1 MIGTTKF
8 IKKHFGIS
16 LKMFKTLVLEGRI
29 VFDKE
34 KSTAPI
40 AELLPEEKNIRP
52 EHIQKPTEIAIIAKS
67 EIDYISRCI
76 LDYKHVE
83 TGGQLFGDWTADGT
97 PRVLYA
103 IGPGRNAN
111 HQSTF
116 FNQDVDY
123 LVKVGRLINEKF
135 GLQHIGEWHSHHQ
148 LGLAHP
154 SGHDAS
160 TMATSIKNNHLG
172 RFLLCIGNCTDT
184 ASTLNAFNFTE
195 DTGLDY
201 VHAKWLVKQYESMPL
216 REMIDREFQHLLI
229 HPKTSMACHGNLHLV
244 NATSVSD
251 KPKDTSPFAEGYWL
265 NDKDNA
271 KEFAKIKQYLENKTG
286 REFNVKLVERDKTL
300 SLTAQ
305 LRTKNVI
312 IHFPLLFPNSAP
324 QITLTDDWG
333 LSRSLK
339 REWFYNGDIKQSFV
353 NYITDLL

>member
-1 MIGTTKF
+1 MIGTAKF
-8 IKKHFGIS
+8 IRKHFGVS
-16 LKMFKTLVLEGRI
+16 LKKFKALVVE
-29 VFDKE
+29 
-34 KSTAPI
+34 
-40 AELLPEEKNIRP
+40 
-52 EHIQKPTEIAIIAKS
+52 EHIAYSQEKTQPLAAEVQPVETPVRFEHFQNPAEVAIIAKS

-76 LDYKHVE
+76 LDYKHIE

-123 LVKVGRLINEKF
+123 LVKVGRLLNEKF

-160 TMATSIKNNHLG
+160 TMVTSIRNNHLR

-195 DTGLDY
+195 DAGLDY
-201 VHAKWLVKQYESMPL
+201 VHAKWLVKQYDSMPL
-216 REMIDREFQHLLI
+216 REIIDRELQHLLI
-229 HPKTSMACHGNLHLV
+229 HPKTSKACHGNLHLV
-244 NATSVSD
+244 NATSASE
-251 KPKDTSPFAEGYWL
+251 KTKNSSPFAEGYWL

-271 KEFAKIKQYLENKTG
+271 KVFAEIKNYLESKTG
-286 REFNVKLVERDKTL
+286 KNFEIKLIDRDKTL
-300 SLTAQ
+300 GLISQ
-305 LRTKNVI
+305 LRRNKI
-312 IHFPLLFPNSAP
+312 FIHFPVGFPKTSPEIAFIDAFNRVSAV
-324 QITLTDDWG
+324 
-333 LSRSLK
+333 K
-339 REWFYNGDIKQSFV
+339 KEWRYTGDIKNTFT
-353 NYITDLL
+353 NYISEYL

>member
-1 MIGTTKF
+1 MIRTTKF
-8 IKKHFGIS
+8 IRKHFGIS
-16 LKMFKTLVLEGRI
+16 LKTFKALVMEGRI
-29 VFDKE
+29 AFKQE
-34 KSTAPI
+34 KTLPPV
-40 AELLPEEKNIRP
+40 AELQPVEKPVRF
-52 EHIQKPTEIAIIAKS
+52 EHIQNPAEIAIIAKS

-76 LDYKHVE
+76 LDYKHIE

-123 LVKVGRLINEKF
+123 LVKVGRLLNEKF

-172 RFLLCIGNCTDT
+172 RFLLCIGNCTET

-216 REMIDREFQHLLI
+216 REIIDRELQHLLI
-229 HPKTSMACHGNLHLV
+229 HPKTSKACHGNLLLV
-244 NATSVSD
+244 NASSVSN
-251 KPKDTSPFAEGYWL
+251 KQKATSPFAEGYWL
-265 NDKDNA
+265 NNKDNA
-271 KEFAKIKQYLENKTG
+271 KEFARIKQYLENKTG
-286 REFNVKLVERDKTL
+286 REFNVKLVEQDKTL

-305 LRTKNVI
+305 LRMKKVI
-312 IHFPLLFPNSAP
+312 IHFPLHFPTSAP

-333 LSRSLK
+333 FSKTLK
-339 REWFYNGDIKQSFV
+339 GEWYFNGDIKQSFV
-353 NYITDLL
+353 NFITEIL